1 MEETGYTVIDWL
13 TAGLAVCTIV
23 ISFMTYLYF
32 RARLNNKDLKNKNEG
47 LVNRLSMHDSTF
59 NELTEKYNSL
69 KKEYEKL
76 KEGHTIHEV
85 RVINAKPIGVSAKFA
100 IPDFGRHYNAEAEE
114 ELMAETKL
122 QLAQQIGVYC
132 MQNNYIHFEENYDPM
147 HMAKRLFAYMSVASN
162 NEEIVKV
169 LRPDRILDI
178 DMDKVR
184 ELSSTH
190 HI

>member
-1 MEETGYTVIDWL
+1 MENVGYTIVDWL
-13 TAGLAVCTIV
+13 SAGLAVCTIV

-32 RARLNNKDLKNKNEG
+32 KAKLKIKSLKEENEG
-47 LVNRLSMHDSTF
+47 LANRLSIYDTSFH
-59 NELTEKYNSL
+59 ELTEKYTNL
-69 KKEYEKL
+69 KKDYAEL

-85 RVINAKPIGVSAKFA
+85 RVINAKPIGVSAS
-100 IPDFGRHYNAEAEE
+100 IPEFRYMQIE
-114 ELMAETKL
+114 ELIADTKI

-132 MQNNYIHFEENYDPM
+132 LENNYIHFEENYNPIRCSKTL
-147 HMAKRLFAYMSVASN
+147 AAYLSVASN

-169 LRPDRILDI
+169 LRPEPLLAI
-178 DMDKVR
+178 DMNKVR

>member
-13 TAGLAVCTIV
+13 SAGLAVCTVV

-32 RARLNNKDLKNKNEG
+32 KAKLNIKDLKNKNEG
-47 LVNRLSMHDSTF
+47 LENRLSVHDSAF
-59 NELTEKYNSL
+59 HELMERYNS
-69 KKEYEKL
+69 L

-85 RVINAKPIGVSAKFA
+85 RVVNAKPIGVSARFA
-100 IPDFGRHYNAEAEE
+100 IPDFDRHYMAEE
-114 ELMAETKL
+114 KDELMAETKL

-147 HMAKRLFAYMSVASN
+147 HMAKKLTAYMNVASN

-169 LRPDRILDI
+169 LRPKSIFDI